1 MAAIVST
8 NCPDLELIGRG
19 KVRDLY
25 RVDSQSLLFVATDRM
40 SAFDVIMNNGI
51 PNKGKLLTKISVFW
65 FDFLK
70 GVMPN
75 HLITADFEK
84 MPDKVKQYRDQ
95 LEGRCMLVKSLRV
108 LPIES
113 IVRGYITGS
122 AWKEYKSKGSVC
134 DIALPAGMQ
143 ESEAFATPLWTPST
157 KAEIGDHD
165 ENIHPSKVPAI
176 IGAKL
181 AAQMEK
187 MSLEIYTKARDY
199 ARERGIII
207 ADTKFEFGV
216 DEDDNLYLIDEVLTP
231 DSSRFWPA
239 ATYTVGATQDS
250 FDKQYLRNYLESIG
264 FDKNTGITL
273 PDHVV
278 ENTFAKYL
286 EAYKLLTG
294 EGAQF

>member
-25 RVDSQSLLFVATDRM
+25 RVDSESLLFVATDRM

-51 PNKGKLLTKISVFW
+51 PSKGKLLTKISVFW
-65 FDFLK
+65 FTFLK
-70 GVMPN
+70 DVMPN

-84 MPDKVKQYRDQ
+84 MPEKVKQYRDQ
-95 LEGRCMLVKSLRV
+95 LEGRCMLVKSLKV

-122 AWKEYKSKGSVC
+122 AWSEYKKKGSVC
-134 DIALPAGMQ
+134 DIPLPTGMQ
-143 ESEAFATPLWTPST
+143 ESQAFEKPLWTPST

-165 ENIHPSKVPAI
+165 ENIHPSKVPGI

-187 MSLEIYTKARDY
+187 I
-199 ARERGIII
+199 
-207 ADTKFEFGV
+207 
-216 DEDDNLYLIDEVLTP
+216 
-231 DSSRFWPA
+231 
-239 ATYTVGATQDS
+239 
-250 FDKQYLRNYLESIG
+250 FDKQYLRNYLLSIG
-264 FDKNTGITL
+264 FDKSTGITL

-294 EGAQF
+294 EDAQL